1 MMHESSFCRPQSV
14 WQRWDQYFMKSCK
27 SGAAVELQAG
37 EELPEI
43 NEEPRFSAQPRLKH
57 VNRRETA
64 ED

>member
-1 MMHESSFCRPQSV
+1 
-14 WQRWDQYFMKSCK
+14 MKSCK

-37 EELPEI
+37 EDLPEI
-43 NEEPRFSAQPRLKH
+43 NEEPLFSAQPRLKH